1 MGVEWQS
8 EVMKETYS
16 GRHFL
21 LMKQRLKHSTII
33 TYKAFIAFMKLKVAK
48 RKQVRTK
55 NANKRIKKAKKKD

>member
-33 TYKAFIAFMKLKVAK
+33 TYKAFIAFKVEGGSSNE
-48 RKQVRTK
+48 TE
-55 NANKRIKKAKKKD
+55 AN